1 MRPGAYPHPVASVQ
15 LLETPLSWIL
25 QAGDR
30 VYKLKRPVRLPF
42 VDQSLPAH
50 RQHLCH
56 EELRLNRRFAPDVYL
71 EVCAV
76 CAQDGQA
83 RIGGAGRPIE
93 YAVVMRAFDR
103 REQLDQ
109 LVLHKRLAP
118 AELEEFATWL
128 ATMHQQLPSQ
138 SGSFGPGQPEAVAAA
153 MARNSAECAA
163 ASDIFGT
170 TLRCRQLAERL
181 AEEIRSRAV
190 ALRWRAGARCIH
202 ECHADLHLSNVVRL
216 DGRLRPFDCLEF
228 DPALRWIDAAQ
239 DIAFLHADLLGY
251 DEPVLAAAF
260 VDAYLRS
267 SGDYHACLVLPLYT
281 ADRAMV
287 RAKVLAL
294 QASAL
299 REGGDRE
306 LLRRRH
312 SGYLDV
318 AEHALQRR
326 TARCVALTG
335 LPGSGK
341 SWLAARLAPPLHAVV
356 VSSDVERKRLGRL
369 GALDCRC
376 RGAGLYSPQS
386 TEQVYERL
394 GDCAASVLGGGFDVI
409 VDANFGKRAQ
419 RSALAELCRLLAVP
433 VTVIEC
439 EAPGNVLQQRIQA
452 RLGAANDPSDADLRV
467 LDLQRAGREALTPEE
482 GLRRVT
488 VDTTRDDVV
497 ERALEAVIGAA
508 GGQRRGMQ
516 ASTGRESA

>member
-1 MRPGAYPHPVASVQ
+1 MPRIPVLPAPLAGLMHPGAYPHAVASVQ

-25 QAGDR
+25 LAGDR

-56 EELRLNRRFAPDVYL
+56 EELRLNRRFAPDMYL

-76 CAQDGQA
+76 CAQEGQA
-83 RIGGAGRPIE
+83 RIGGEGRPIE

-109 LVLHKRLAP
+109 LVLHKRLAR

-128 ATMHQQLPSQ
+128 AATHQQLPSQ

-153 MARNSAECAA
+153 MARNGAECAA

-181 AEEIRSRAV
+181 TKEVCARAV
-190 ALRWRAGARCIH
+190 ALRWRAGAGCIR

-251 DEPVLAAAF
+251 HEPVLAAAF
-260 VDAYLRS
+260 LDAYLRS
-267 SGDYHACLVLPLYT
+267 SGDYHACLVMPLYT

-299 REGGDRE
+299 RDGGDRE

-312 SGYLDV
+312 ARYLDV
-318 AEHALQRR
+318 AEQALQRR
-326 TARCVALTG
+326 TARCVAPGNRGWRRASRRRSMPWSYARMWNASALTV
-335 LPGSGK
+335 
-341 SWLAARLAPPLHAVV
+341 WVRWIAAAVAPTPAFTVRSPRNRCTSASATARPRCWGAVSM
-356 VSSDVERKRLGRL
+356 SS
-369 GALDCRC
+369 
-376 RGAGLYSPQS
+376 S
-386 TEQVYERL
+386 TPIL
-394 GDCAASVLGGGFDVI
+394 ASV
-409 VDANFGKRAQ
+409 
-419 RSALAELCRLLAVP
+419 
-433 VTVIEC
+433 
-439 EAPGNVLQQRIQA
+439 
-452 RLGAANDPSDADLRV
+452 PSDRLW
-467 LDLQRAGREALTPEE
+467 PNF
-482 GLRRVT
+482 
-488 VDTTRDDVV
+488 
-497 ERALEAVIGAA
+497 AVCS
-508 GGQRRGMQ
+508 QSQSR
-516 ASTGRESA
+516 